1 MPGDT
6 DLLDEPGH
14 VLDGREG
21 QGEGV
26 DGSAGKSPRLELE
39 GFSGRL
45 EQMLFLARAQKLDL
59 AKLSLRDFVEQLT
72 GALRREA
79 PINQKAEWV
88 GMATWVVLLRSRLLI
103 PVSPAAQQNAEVEA
117 QTLQARLV
125 ALQEMQAL
133 AAWLSARPQLGQDVF
148 ARGAPEMLGALSE
161 TDHQLDVIEFL
172 WAAIELLDDADD
184 ADTEALYRPFYLDIY
199 KVSEARE
206 RIFRRVVE
214 AAERQ
219 DLHDLVPA
227 ASGFDPADAKAV
239 QRYKSG
245 WTTTFS
251 AALEMAK
258 QGEVALVQKGSFEP
272 IAVAKAE
279 AALSP

>member
-1 MPGDT
+1 MPSDT

-14 VLDGREG
+14 ALDGREG
-21 QGEGV
+21 HGEGV
-26 DGSAGKSPRLELE
+26 NGSAGTSPRLDLE

-59 AKLSLRDFVEQLT
+59 AKLPLREFIEQLT
-72 GALRREA
+72 GALEREA

-88 GMATWVVLLRSRLLI
+88 GMATWVILLRSRLLI
-103 PVSPAAQQNAEVEA
+103 PVSPAAQQNAEAEA

-125 ALQEMQAL
+125 ALQEMQSL

-148 ARGAPEMLGALSE
+148 ARGAPEMLGALAE

-172 WAAIELLDDADD
+172 WATIELLDDGDD
-184 ADTEALYRPFYLDIY
+184 PGTEALFRPFTLDIHT
-199 KVSEARE
+199 VSEARE
-206 RIFRRVVE
+206 RIFRRVVQ
-214 AAERQ
+214 AAELQ
-219 DLHDLVPA
+219 DLQDLVPA

-239 QRYKSG
+239 QRFKSG
-245 WTTTFS
+245 WTTTFT

-258 QGEVALVQKGSFEP
+258 QGEVALAQKSLFEP
-272 IAVAKAE
+272 IAVTKAE
-279 AALSP
+279 LALSP